1 MIKQTN
7 DNRFPR
13 SVYGIGTEPDA
24 RATLANE
31 RTALAGIRTAL
42 ALVATGLGIAAL
54 QNYFNV
60 NDALRLA
67 AIVLSLC
74 GSLLAIGAV
83 LRWEQVERALR
94 TGQPLPAPRL
104 LMPISIFIAVVGV
117 IGVVATFLA

>member
-1 MIKQTN
+1 MAKQKEDT
-7 DNRFPR
+7 RFPR
-13 SVYGIGTEPDA
+13 SVYSVGDEPDA

-54 QNYFNV
+54 QSYFEV
-60 NDALRLA
+60 NDALQLA
-67 AIVLSLC
+67 AVVLSVS

-83 LRWEQVERALR
+83 LRWEQVERAMRLQ
-94 TGQPLPAPRL
+94 QPLPAPRL
-104 LMPISIFIAVVGV
+104 LMPISIFIAVVGI